1 MPYRDRNTVESWI
14 SEYLAS
20 RAPEALHVAVLD
32 KNFESGPNSG
42 LVVVELRTASTITYA
57 HPVIAQ
63 GVPRWIV
70 TFEPRSE
77 ALDLDTTEL
86 EQLSADIGALSGLC
100 IFLQMKTDAA
110 LLAHDSTRAQTEPDP
125 ITS

>member
-1 MPYRDRNTVESWI
+1 MPYRDRTTVDSWI

-20 RAPEALHVAVLD
+20 RAPQASQIAVLD
-32 KNFESGPNSG
+32 KNFQSGPDSG
-42 LVVVELRTASTITYA
+42 LVVFELRTASTITYA
-57 HPVIAQ
+57 HPVVEH

-77 ALDLDTTEL
+77 PLDLDATGL
-86 EQLSADIGALSGLC
+86 EQLSADIGMLSGLC

-110 LLAHDSTRAQTEPDP
+110 LLAHGQAAAPDTVAP
-125 ITS
+125 